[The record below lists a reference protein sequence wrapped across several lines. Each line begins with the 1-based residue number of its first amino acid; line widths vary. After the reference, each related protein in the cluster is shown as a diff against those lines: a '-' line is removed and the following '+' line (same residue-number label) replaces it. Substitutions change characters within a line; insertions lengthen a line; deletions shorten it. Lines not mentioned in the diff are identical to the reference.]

1 MLWRFFFLYIIL
13 SVLIILL
20 TLQADMKVI
29 IAIDSFKG
37 CLSSEEANQAAAE
50 GVRDV
55 RSDADVRQI
64 VVSDG
69 GEGYMQAFHAAIGG
83 EMVEVAVRDPLMR
96 RITARYLLNGKT
108 AVIEIAEASGLT
120 LLTKEERNPMITTS
134 YGTGQLIV
142 DAVRKGAEHVIVG
155 LGGSA
160 TSDAG
165 QGMLHAFIDNFGKYG
180 QWDEIQALKGVRF
193 TIASDVQNPLC
204 GEQGAAAVYGPQ
216 KGATPE
222 MVERLD
228 ARARKFAEV
237 SARHFGYDYSEKPGA
252 GAAGGLGYALMQYL
266 HADCHSGIDLLLDAI
281 NFDEIVSDADCII
294 TGEGSADR
302 QTLMGKLPKG
312 ILNRSGKAT
321 VYLIAGHISD
331 AEDLLRAGFTKVE
344 CINPPDILLEEAM
357 RPEVAKK
364 NIRQTIGKLLG

>member
-1 MLWRFFFLYIIL
+1 
-13 SVLIILL
+13 
-20 TLQADMKVI
+20 
-29 IAIDSFKG
+29 
-37 CLSSEEANQAAAE
+37 
-50 GVRDV
+50 
-55 RSDADVRQI
+55 
-64 VVSDG
+64 
-69 GEGYMQAFHAAIGG
+69 
-83 EMVEVAVRDPLMR
+83 
-96 RITARYLLNGKT
+96 
-108 AVIEIAEASGLT
+108 
-120 LLTKEERNPMITTS
+120 MITTS